1 MNNLWYL
8 FGGQGPRSWPLPD
21 PPAQGPAPGGQ
32 DHPLDDQ
39 GGQGPAAGA
48 QGLPE
53 QQVDLNQMEPE
64 HPEERLVIYGPAPAP
79 PPGPPPIPGPPAG
92 PPIHQ
97 RPATWLGPHP
107 PPAPGGPDVT
117 VHFAHTAW
125 MFPQSPAAPAEPEE
139 PDPQHYVP
147 PTEVLTTLGW
157 MKHLEVPYFEY
168 FEWKHLKVV
177 NWFLTDKWPL
187 LQAGIDEEATDL
199 WIKATRVLE
208 LDNKARRD
216 LFLLAQSGYVGRT
229 LANKVLF
236 ESLNVQAADRQ
247 YRDLSNLVSHEV
259 YKHRKV
265 FDRPPRKHGDLACW
279 TWESYIS
286 PPAHLRKWAPDQ
298 VPRVPEIL
306 TGPGGKPLPPPT
318 CWGPCSRW

>member
-1 MNNLWYL
+1 MNNLWHL
-8 FGGQGPRSWPLPD
+8 LGVQGPRAWPLPGTWPLLH

-32 DHPLDDQ
+32 DQTLDDQ

-48 QGLPE
+48 QGLP
-53 QQVDLNQMEPE
+53 
-64 HPEERLVIYGPAPAP
+64 
-79 PPGPPPIPGPPAG
+79 
-92 PPIHQ
+92 
-97 RPATWLGPHP
+97 
-107 PPAPGGPDVT
+107 
-117 VHFAHTAW
+117 
-125 MFPQSPAAPAEPEE
+125 AEPQE

-157 MKHLEVPYFEY
+157 MKYLEVPYFEY

-187 LQAGIDEEATDL
+187 LQAGNDEEALDL

-259 YKHRKV
+259 YKHRRV

-286 PPAHLRKWAPDQ
+286 PPAHLLKWAPDQ
-298 VPRVPEIL
+298 VPRAPEIV
-306 TGPGGKPLPPPT
+306 TGPGGKPLPPPA
-318 CWGPCSRW
+318 CWGPFSRW